1 VEYELPF
8 FGRLLPRKPSR
19 VNSILNLKI
28 KSYKISY
35 MRNFVANSTGIPK
48 KKAFENTAGI
58 MFPLKK
64 DT

>member
-1 VEYELPF
+1 VEYELPL
-8 FGRLLPRKPSR
+8 FGQLLPRKSQR

-35 MRNFVANSTGIPK
+35 VRNFVADSTGRPK
-48 KKAFENTAGI
+48 QKALENTEVI
-58 MFPLKK
+58 MFLLKK